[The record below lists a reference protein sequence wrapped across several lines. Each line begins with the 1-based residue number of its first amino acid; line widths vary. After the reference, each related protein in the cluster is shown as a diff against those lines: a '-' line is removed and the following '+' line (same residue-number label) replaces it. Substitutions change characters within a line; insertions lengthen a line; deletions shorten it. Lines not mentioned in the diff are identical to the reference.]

1 MSYKDYPYEL
11 HIEKKNEKERYFI
24 SFADVNREKMTVEIS
39 QSLYLEFATFRKDYK
54 RNENFWDR
62 HIEQITMTDYALYS
76 RLRSIPLSVEDIVSE
91 HLLQEEFESVIRH
104 LPEKQRRRFLLHYE
118 HGLTFERIALIEG
131 CSKTAVK
138 HSIDKAKDEIRKK
151 LKNFV
156 EGG

>member
-11 HIEKKNEKERYFI
+11 YIEKKNEKEHYFI
-24 SFADVNREKMTVEIS
+24 SFIDVNKEKLTVEIS
-39 QSLYLEFATFRKDYK
+39 QSLYLEFETFRKADK

-62 HIEQITMTDYALYS
+62 HIEQITITDEALYT
-76 RLRSIPLSVEDIVSE
+76 RAKNIPLSVEEIVSE
-91 HLLQEEFESVIRH
+91 HLLQEEFWLAVNH

-118 HGLTFERIALIEG
+118 HGLTFERIALLEG

-138 HSIDKAKDEIRKK
+138 HAIDKAKDEIRKK

-156 EGG
+156 KGG

>member
-11 HIEKKNEKERYFI
+11 YIENRNEKEHYFI
-24 SFADVNREKMTVEIS
+24 SFVDVNREKIAVEIS
-39 QSLYLEFATFRKDYK
+39 QSIYLEFETFRKADK

-62 HIEQITMTDYALYS
+62 HMEQIMITDEVMYNRAKN
-76 RLRSIPLSVEDIVSE
+76 IPLSVEDIVSE
-91 HLLQEEFESVIRH
+91 HLLQEEFWLAVNH

-156 EGG
+156 KEG